1 MNYIT
6 PVNSYLVLM
15 PSGDIRGFKDVD
27 DARGSVYE
35 YYFKKS
41 LGNIHSGGESYYDM
55 YGNYNDV
62 GIISGVE
69 EGECQIYNLDDFMEN
84 IRNSGMF
91 QEEKDELISKLL
103 KENITLNTY
112 DYGIYDLLYDADVE
126 VT

>member
-27 DARGSVYE
+27 TARGTIYE
-35 YYFKKS
+35 YYFKKALS
-41 LGNIHSGGESYYDM
+41 SVHSGGESPYDM

-62 GIISGVE
+62 GIIAGVE
-69 EGECQIYNLDDFMEN
+69 EGECQIYNLDDFMDK
-84 IRNSGMF
+84 IRNSDMF
-91 QEEKDELISKLL
+91 QEEKDELISRLL
-103 KENITLNTY
+103 RENIILNVY
-112 DYGIYDLLYDADVE
+112 NYGIYDLLSDADVE